1 MAFVLQVILLLLTLG
16 TFYVPAWSSDL
27 LLYVYID
34 ADSGEDSA
42 KCLNASSPAKACRSL
57 SFVAENLIQTESVA
71 IEIKSQYLNL
81 TKSLEFN
88 STYNRLTIAGSG
100 NTTLHCNVSNA
111 GLAFVGVKN
120 LTIRSMTIE
129 HCGALR
135 ESTSTDPNRTNET
148 ERLSVAVYLLNCTD
162 VTIDSVD
169 VISSNGTGLSLYD
182 TNGTVSIEY
191 CNFTDNNIH
200 KVKGGGGL
208 HIEFT
213 LCTPGQVISCSS
225 HDGRNRH
232 SNYVIQKC
240 NFRNNVAIGDPLYTA
255 LIILMMNGYAM
266 VGKGGGILVSIES
279 DAVEN
284 DFRIDDCHFQNNSAD
299 LVGGGMVIQ
308 FLNSV
313 RNNTIKIYDTSFIDN
328 HCDECMGGGLVVG
341 LIFYNLKEM
350 LPTGN
355 TFLCSDCK
363 FEHNSAKTCG
373 GTILTATKVM
383 NSIATQNNIKFIHCK
398 WANNSSPLGAAVCV
412 QPAAWD
418 YLTEGFLPKPLFSD
432 CTFVLNSA
440 FQTINLPSNGLEI
453 KSVGYGAMFA
463 TELRVSF
470 EGKTNFTGNKGS
482 AIYLLN
488 SVLEFHEE
496 SDVIFYNNK
505 AHNGGAI
512 AMFGSSALQ
521 FNNHSTFNFTHNT
534 AYSTGGAIYVDL
546 TIAIESVYYNC
557 FISARTQNNSAD
569 FYFAGN
575 RAKSNYGTSVFATS
589 FRLCKALCPGQNISI
604 TNSQEILQ
612 CIANFHFNDET
623 NNKSP
628 ISTHPYNFTLQTEVR
643 LSPGSEY
650 YLPLNVSDEDNN
662 TLTGIVYEATA
673 ILNNNVWVDAA
684 FSQVSNNTICI
695 YGNIGDTA
703 ELQLDTSDTALSFN
717 ITLVDCEP
725 GYVHKNLTCECA
737 ASDYLG
743 LVTCKPAVLLRH
755 GYWIGFCAPNRS
767 TICTSYCPYGFCSY
781 HKMKP
786 RSLVH
791 PLPNSA
797 SMLDYEICGPSRT
810 GRLCGKCADNRS
822 VYFHSSK
829 YTCGPEG
836 LCHLGWF
843 FYLISEIVPLT
854 LFFVITLVFNIS
866 FTNGSINSFVFYAQV
881 LCALATNGN
890 GSIEF
895 PNTTNLIRNILT
907 FVYDPFNL
915 DFFNLE
921 ELSFCLWRGATVMDV
936 FIMKYTTVGFALV
949 LVVLTILIARRRCR
963 GYKILARFNTPD
975 SVLIHGLSAFFVLC
989 YSQCAHV
996 TFHIL
1001 AFFCVYS
1008 YDLKCEEK
1016 VVNRAG
1022 NMNYFEGDH
1031 VKYAISAIFILV
1043 FMIIIP
1049 PVLLLIYPLLFKLL
1063 GLCKLSESKLA
1074 MILWRVM
1081 PIQLLDSFQS
1091 SFKDNL
1097 RFFAGLYFL
1106 YRAIILGL
1114 YAYSPTLLIFYG
1126 LVQVQL
1132 TLLLAVHAI
1141 FQPYKKRRHNIIDLL
1156 IFTNLAI
1163 INSITLYNFNEKLNV
1178 AQEILFTGSKI
1189 LKLFQTALILLPFLG
1204 MFAGGLYK
1212 LIISYK
1218 KWRNVREDFDALP
1231 SLRSCESDPLLQK

>member
-1 MAFVLQVILLLLTLG
+1 MAFGLQVILLLLTSG
-16 TFYVPAWSSDL
+16 TFYVPACSSDQL
-27 LLYVYID
+27 HVYID

-42 KCLNASSPAKACRSL
+42 KCLNSSSPCRSL
-57 SFVAENLIQTESVA
+57 SFVAEYLNQTESVV

-81 TKSLEFN
+81 EKSLEFN
-88 STYNRLTIAGSG
+88 STYDHLTIAGSG
-100 NTTLHCNVSNA
+100 NTTLYCNVSKA

-120 LTIRSMTIE
+120 LTIHSMTIE

-135 ESTSTDPNRTNET
+135 ESTSTDPDRTNKT

-169 VISSNGTGLSLYD
+169 VKSSNGTGLSLYD
-182 TNGTVSIEY
+182 TNGTVSIEN
-191 CNFTDNNIH
+191 CNFIDNNMH

-213 LCTPGQVISCSS
+213 LCTPGRVGSCSS
-225 HDGRNRH
+225 HDGRNHH
-232 SNYVIQKC
+232 SNYTIQKC
-240 NFRNNVAIGDPLYTA
+240 NFWNNVAVGNPLYTA
-255 LIILMMNGYAM
+255 LLLLLMNDYPI

-279 DAVEN
+279 DAMEN
-284 DFRIDDCHFQNNSAD
+284 SFTIEDCHFQNNSAD

-313 RNNTIKIYDTSFIDN
+313 QNNTIEIYNTSFVDN
-328 HCDECMGGGLVVG
+328 HCEECMGGGLVIG
-341 LIFYNLKEM
+341 LMFYNLKEM
-350 LPTGN
+350 LPIGN

-363 FEHNSAKTCG
+363 FKHNSAKTCG
-373 GTILTATKVM
+373 GTTLTATKVR
-383 NSIATQNNIKFIHCK
+383 NSTATQNSITFVHCK
-398 WANNSSPLGAAVCV
+398 WANNRSPVGAAVCV
-412 QPAAWD
+412 RPAAWD

-440 FQTINLPSNGLEI
+440 FQTINMPSNGLKV

-463 TELRVSF
+463 TELRVFF
-470 EGKTNFTGNKGS
+470 EGKNNFTGNKGS

-496 SDVIFYNNK
+496 SDVIFHNNT

-512 AMFGSSALQ
+512 AMFGSSALH
-521 FNNHSTFNFTHNT
+521 FNNHSTFNFTKNT

-546 TIAIESVYYNC
+546 TIAIGSVYYNC
-557 FISARTQNNSAD
+557 FISSSITRNNSAD

-575 RAKSNYGTSVFATS
+575 YAKRNYGASVFATS
-589 FRLCKALCPGQNISI
+589 FGLCKALCLRQNVSI
-604 TNSQEILQ
+604 RNPQEILQ

-623 NNKSP
+623 NNSSP
-628 ISTHPYNFTLQTEVR
+628 IATHPFDFTLQTEVR

-650 YLPLNVSDEDNN
+650 YLPLTVSDEDNN

-673 ILNNNVWVDAA
+673 ILNNNVRVDPA

-703 ELQLDTSDTALSFN
+703 ELQLDTSDATLSFN

-725 GYVHKNLTCECA
+725 GYVHKNRTCECA
-737 ASDYLG
+737 AVDYLG
-743 LVTCKPAVLLRH
+743 LVTCNPKVLIRH
-755 GYWIGFCAPNRS
+755 GYWMGFCAPNSS
-767 TICTSYCPYGFCSY
+767 TLCTSYCPYGFCSY

-786 RSLVH
+786 GSRVH
-791 PLPNSA
+791 PLPNNA
-797 SMLDYEICGPSRT
+797 SMLDYAICGPSRT
-810 GRLCGKCADNRS
+810 GRLCGKCADNHS

-836 LCHLGWF
+836 LCHLGWV
-843 FYLISEIVPLT
+843 FYLVSEIVPLT
-854 LFFVITLVFNIS
+854 LFFVIVLVFNIS

-881 LCALATNGN
+881 LSALATNGN

-895 PNTTNLIRNILT
+895 PNTTNLIRNTLA
-907 FVYDPFNL
+907 FFYRPFNL
-915 DFFNLE
+915 DFFSLE
-921 ELSFCLWRGATVMDV
+921 KLSFCLWRGATVMDV

-949 LVVLTILIARRRCR
+949 LVLLTILIARRRCR
-963 GYKILARFNTPD
+963 WYKIFARFNTPD

-989 YSQCAHV
+989 YSQCARV

-1001 AFFCVYS
+1001 AYFCVYS

-1022 NMNYFEGDH
+1022 DMNYFEGDH
-1031 VKYAISAIFILV
+1031 VKYAIAAIFILV

-1063 GLCKLSESKLA
+1063 GFCKLSESRVAVL
-1074 MILWRVM
+1074 LWRVM

-1091 SFKDNL
+1091 SFKDDL

-1126 LVQVQL
+1126 SVQVQL

-1141 FQPYKKRRHNIIDLL
+1141 FQPYKKRIHNIIDLL
-1156 IFTNLAI
+1156 ILTNLAI
-1163 INSITLYNFNEKLNV
+1163 INSITLYNLNEKLNV
-1178 AQEILFTGSKI
+1178 AEIFVTEIKI
-1189 LKLFQTALILLPFLG
+1189 LKIIQTALILLPFLG
-1204 MFAGGLYK
+1204 ILAGGVYK
-1212 LIISYK
+1212 LNISYK
-1218 KWRNVREDFDALP
+1218 KWRNIQKDFDALP
-1231 SLRSCESDPLLQK
+1231 SLRSCESDPLLN